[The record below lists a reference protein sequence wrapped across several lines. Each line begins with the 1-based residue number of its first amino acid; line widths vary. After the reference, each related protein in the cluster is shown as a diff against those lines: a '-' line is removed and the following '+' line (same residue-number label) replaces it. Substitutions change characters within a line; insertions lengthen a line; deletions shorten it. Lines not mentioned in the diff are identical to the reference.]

1 MKGPLVM
8 KRTALL
14 ISAFCLIAL
23 PLKAQ
28 STIEYQSGT
37 TIEVTSGADI
47 CADNVTISGSYSGSG
62 TQCGGTLPVEML
74 SMTGVASSRS
84 AVLTWT
90 TATETG
96 NAGFEIQ
103 RRLIEGPQ
111 TATQSVTWSTVGFVQ
126 GSGVSTSPKTYS
138 FTDNQLQPGLYAYRL
153 RQIDQNGS
161 FKVTD
166 AVEIAVGLAPRE
178 FTLSQNYPNPFNP
191 STTVEFTLEEDG
203 HVKLSIY
210 DAVGR
215 EIRTVLNEDRKAG
228 FYQQVTMDLSRF
240 GSGVYFYRLEANG
253 RALTRKMLLVK

>member
-1 MKGPLVM
+1 MKGLFVM

-14 ISAFCLIAL
+14 VPILFLIASSL
-23 PLKAQ
+23 NAQ
-28 STIEYQSGT
+28 STVEYQSGT

-47 CADNVTISGSYSGSG
+47 CADNVTISGSYSGTG
-62 TQCGGTLPVEML
+62 TQCGGTLPVEMV

-96 NAGFEIQ
+96 NVGFEIQ

-111 TATQSVTWSTVGFVQ
+111 SAGQSATWSTIGFVQ
-126 GSGVSTSPKTYS
+126 GSGVSTAPKTYS

-203 HVKLSIY
+203 RVKLSIY

-215 EIRTVLNEDRKAG
+215 EIRTVLDEERKAG
-228 FYQQVTMDLSRF
+228 FYQQVKIDLSGL
-240 GSGVYFYRLEANG
+240 GSGVYFYHLQANG
-253 RALTRKMLLVK
+253 RGLTRKMLLVK